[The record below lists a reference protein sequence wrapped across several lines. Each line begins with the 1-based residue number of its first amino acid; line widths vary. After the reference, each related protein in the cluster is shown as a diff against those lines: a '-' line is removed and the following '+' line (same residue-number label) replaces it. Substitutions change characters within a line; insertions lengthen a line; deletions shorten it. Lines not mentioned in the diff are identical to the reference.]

1 IVLILAGIALTGVDI
16 AKYRNIP
23 KSIQFITLMTAGLF
37 LLAVGAVTLGINSH
51 TIHKASA
58 KKIDTFNIIQSK

>member
-1 IVLILAGIALTGVDI
+1 
-16 AKYRNIP
+16 
-23 KSIQFITLMTAGLF
+23 MTAGLF